1 MHSEHRVQ
9 TVTAVGHCKTKTTL
23 QRLISLINALTFSKI
38 EKYKLVHIW
47 TQHMYQYTKYWYT
60 PNIVQCSFKNA
71 AVILGSQVY
80 INIYTL

>member
-47 TQHMYQYTKYWYT
+47 TQHM
-60 PNIVQCSFKNA
+60 
-71 AVILGSQVY
+71 
-80 INIYTL
+80 